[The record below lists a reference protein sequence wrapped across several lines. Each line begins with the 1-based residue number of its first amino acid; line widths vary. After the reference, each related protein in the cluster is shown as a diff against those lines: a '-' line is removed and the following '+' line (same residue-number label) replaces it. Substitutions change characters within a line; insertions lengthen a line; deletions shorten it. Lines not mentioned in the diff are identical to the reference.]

1 VSLLP
6 FFVRQR
12 DICPVL
18 PGLPIDVFIGAMLLV
33 VVLKRTQQAYTTI
46 LSAETNPKFSLI
58 YYRR

>member
-1 VSLLP
+1 
-6 FFVRQR
+6 VRQR